1 VSLGG
6 DSLSYVELA
15 TRLADHFPDG
25 LPPSWHVRGIGELA
39 HLAADVAQPGP
50 TGPTATTGAPGEP
63 AGADR
68 ARRRTTH
75 LDTSVALRAL
85 AIVLIVASHVDLVGL
100 EGGAH
105 LLLALAGF
113 NFARFQLSA
122 PGGARTRLRHGLAGL
137 AQLVV
142 PAVLWVGGA
151 ALVLGSYDLTTVLF
165 VREVVNGS
173 EWDDQW
179 QLWFLESLV
188 WLTAAALAATTLP
201 VLHRRERRTPFRFA
215 LAVLA
220 VATAARI
227 AEVGLRAGPTERYTT
242 LVVAFFFALGWAGAL
257 AATTRQRL
265 LVSALALLLVVGF
278 FGEVHREVIVLGGFL
293 LLLWRPHV
301 TVTPLLARAAGV
313 LASASLFVYLTHWQV
328 YPPLEDAGHPWLA
341 LVASLTVGIGYAHV
355 ARPVHQAVGR
365 AVLGSR

>member
-1 VSLGG
+1 M
-6 DSLSYVELA
+6 
-15 TRLADHFPDG
+15 
-25 LPPSWHVRGIGELA
+25 
-39 HLAADVAQPGP
+39 
-50 TGPTATTGAPGEP
+50 
-63 AGADR
+63 
-68 ARRRTTH
+68 
-75 LDTSVALRAL
+75 
-85 AIVLIVASHVDLVGL
+85 DLVGL

-142 PAVLWVGGA
+142 PAVLWVGGV

-188 WLTAAALAATTLP
+188 WLTAAALAVTTLP
-201 VLHRRERRTPFRFA
+201 VLHRLERRTPFRFA
-215 LAVLA
+215 LGVLA
-220 VATAARI
+220 VAPGGPLRRGRPARRPDR
-227 AEVGLRAGPTERYTT
+227 ALHHARRGVLLRPR
-242 LVVAFFFALGWAGAL
+242 LGGRARARPPG
-257 AATTRQRL
+257 
-265 LVSALALLLVVGF
+265 SASSSPAWPCVLVVGF

-301 TVTPLLARAAGV
+301 PVTPLLARVAGV
-313 LASASLFVYLTHWQV
+313 LATASLFIYLTHWQV
-328 YPPLEDAGHPWLA
+328 YPPLEDAGHQWLA
-341 LVASLTVGIGYAHV
+341 LVASLTVGIAYAYV
-355 ARPVHQAVGR
+355 VRPVHQAVGR